1 MAFQEKILRTS
12 CIGEC
17 SIFPPSIFSD
27 AAIANLDEAVKLG
40 VEYDQWEIEML
51 LTEAFMQKADRTA
64 ARRHLERSVAMAPPE
79 KRHML
84 RSLQSE
90 LGVR

>member
-1 MAFQEKILRTS
+1 MTNQ
-12 CIGEC
+12 
-17 SIFPPSIFSD
+17 SD
-27 AAIANLDEAVKLG
+27 EAIANLSEAVKLG

-51 LTEAFMQKADRTA
+51 LTEAFIVKADRTT
-64 ARRHLERSVAMAPPE
+64 ARRHLERSLSMAPPE
-79 KRHML
+79 KRHLL